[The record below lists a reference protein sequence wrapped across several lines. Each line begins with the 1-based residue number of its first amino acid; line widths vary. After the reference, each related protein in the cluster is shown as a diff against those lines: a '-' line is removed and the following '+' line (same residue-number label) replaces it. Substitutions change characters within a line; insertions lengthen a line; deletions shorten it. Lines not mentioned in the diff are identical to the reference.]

1 MQATMYTTFGSSL
14 TNNTLIM
21 STRSIIIIA
30 FITLG
35 SFIGNSQTVASL
47 GSGSNFAS
55 YNTMMISQLT
65 YDVLDADTNVLIES
79 INYSST
85 EQTLSLDT
93 AEDVQFI
100 SIYKAGEVYLSNMP
114 MMSSNLNFSMQNYE
128 AGDYELHLTVS
139 GSVIPT
145 IIEIT
150 KN

>member
-1 MQATMYTTFGSSL
+1 
-14 TNNTLIM
+14 M